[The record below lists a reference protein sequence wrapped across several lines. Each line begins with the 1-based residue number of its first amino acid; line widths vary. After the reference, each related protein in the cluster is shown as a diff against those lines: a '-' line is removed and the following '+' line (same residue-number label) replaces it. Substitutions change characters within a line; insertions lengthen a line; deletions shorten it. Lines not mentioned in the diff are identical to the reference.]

1 MTGSQVVDGE
11 GGRTVGTRVLARPR
25 LGSEMDVAL
34 LTGGGDAHYAWGM
47 ASALASKGVCVD
59 VIGSDELD
67 CPEMHDNAKLTFL
80 NLRGSQL
87 ASASPAK
94 KVLRVLTYYVRLIR
108 YAATSRP
115 RVFHILWNNKFE
127 LFDRTILMAYYKL
140 LRKKIAFTA
149 HNVNAGIRDEND
161 SLLNRATLRVQY
173 KLADHI
179 FVHTDRMKDE
189 LLMSFGVPGRAVTV
203 IPYGINESVPNT
215 RLTPVDAKERLGI
228 KRDERTI
235 LFFGNIAPYKGLEFL
250 LDAFQRIVAGNG
262 KYRLIVAGRTKGG
275 PDAYW
280 EGIQRMMNAED
291 IRGRIIQRIEH
302 IPDED
307 TELYFKAADVLAL
320 PYKQIF
326 QSGVLFLA
334 YNFGLPVIAADV
346 GSLRNDVVEGRT
358 GFLCRP
364 CDPDALAVAIGTYF
378 ESALFKGLSERR
390 QEIRDYVRSRN
401 SWDVVGGITR
411 NVYAELL
418 GGRSRTGR

>member
-1 MTGSQVVDGE
+1 
-11 GGRTVGTRVLARPR
+11 
-25 LGSEMDVAL
+25 
-34 LTGGGDAHYAWGM
+34 
-47 ASALASKGVCVD
+47 
-59 VIGSDELD
+59 
-67 CPEMHDNAKLTFL
+67 
-80 NLRGSQL
+80 
-87 ASASPAK
+87 
-94 KVLRVLTYYVRLIR
+94 
-108 YAATSRP
+108 
-115 RVFHILWNNKFE
+115 
-127 LFDRTILMAYYKL
+127 
-140 LRKKIAFTA
+140 
-149 HNVNAGIRDEND
+149 
-161 SLLNRATLRVQY
+161 
-173 KLADHI
+173 
-179 FVHTDRMKDE
+179 
-189 LLMSFGVPGRAVTV
+189 
-203 IPYGINESVPNT
+203 
-215 RLTPVDAKERLGI
+215 
-228 KRDERTI
+228 
-235 LFFGNIAPYKGLEFL
+235 
-250 LDAFQRIVAGNG
+250 
-262 KYRLIVAGRTKGG
+262 
-275 PDAYW
+275 
-280 EGIQRMMNAED
+280 MMNAED

-364 CDPDALAVAIGTYF
+364 CDPDALAVVIGTYF